1 VPLTV
6 ANLPHF
12 LIGRGLLGAEQVVA
26 GDVVVI
32 DASRRNRN
40 FKVISAARAVGG
52 APGGGLFVKQMRDL
66 QADAMLTLRREAS
79 CYELARSD
87 AALAG
92 VMPRLVAYDPVRH
105 LLVVELAPDA
115 ESLAEFH
122 QRRGVLPAALGE
134 TLGEAVGLYHQR
146 AAAIIES
153 EAMQALFARQPP
165 VILTLGRGGHAALA
179 QFGHIGPALSAIIQ
193 QHPEFQRLLDA
204 LGAEWRFDSLIH
216 GDMKW
221 DNILVFPAT
230 SPSPNFRII
239 DWEMA
244 DVGDAAWD
252 VGAVLQSFLAA
263 WILSMPVSSG
273 LPPERYVSLA
283 TQPLERMV
291 PVIHA
296 FWDAYCRQ
304 RGFSGAQKHSEIERC
319 LRFGA
324 ARLVWTA
331 VEQRLYTQNLDP
343 TVGAFLQVS
352 LNILQDPKRAVAEL
366 LHV

>member
-1 VPLTV
+1 MHLTV

-12 LIGRGLLGAEQVVA
+12 LIGRGLLGAERVVA

-40 FKVISAARAVGG
+40 FKVISS
-52 APGGGLFVKQMRDL
+52 GGGLFVKQMRDL

-87 AALAG
+87 EALAG
-92 VMPRLVAYDPVRH
+92 VMPKLVAYDPIRH

-122 QRRGVLPAALGE
+122 QRCGALPPALGE

-146 AAAIIES
+146 ATAIIEN
-153 EAMQALFARQPP
+153 EAMQTLFARQPP
-165 VILTLGRGGHAALA
+165 VILTLGRGGHAVLG

-204 LGAEWRFDSLIH
+204 LGDEWRFDSLIH

-230 SPSPNFRII
+230 APTPNFRIV

-263 WILSMPVSSG
+263 WILSMPLSSG

-283 TQPLERMV
+283 TQPLEAML

-296 FWDAYCRQ
+296 FWNAYSRQ
-304 RGFSGAQKHSEIERC
+304 RGFTAEEKPREIERC

-331 VEQRLYTQNLDP
+331 VEQRLYTYNLDP
-343 TVGAFLQVS
+343 TVSAFLQVS
-352 LNILQDPKRAVAEL
+352 LNILQDPKRAVSEL
-366 LHV
+366 LRV